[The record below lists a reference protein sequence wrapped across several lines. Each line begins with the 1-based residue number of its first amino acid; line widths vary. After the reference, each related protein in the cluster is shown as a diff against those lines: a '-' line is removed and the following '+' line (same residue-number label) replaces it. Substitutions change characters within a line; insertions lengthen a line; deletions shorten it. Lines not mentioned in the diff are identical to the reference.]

1 MQYFIVTKSSDNEN
15 SFNIFFSVG
24 LPWSLNFGKKANK
37 PDQVKDIKDKS
48 GSTVTVGLSSVMVD
62 KHGASKDN
70 NSASGANNELN
81 TSSDSSSSSSGPL
94 VEFSSSQSNAKEARS
109 VKLWW
114 FYKGLFGRFSSVVSL
129 CTVTVCDT
137 RNCIRGHW
145 GKKGGG
151 GVICILR
158 C

>member
-1 MQYFIVTKSSDNEN
+1 MKTLSIF
-15 SFNIFFSVG
+15 FFSVG

-109 VKLWW
+109 VKL
-114 FYKGLFGRFSSVVSL
+114 L
-129 CTVTVCDT
+129 
-137 RNCIRGHW
+137 
-145 GKKGGG
+145 
-151 GVICILR
+151 
-158 C
+158 

>member
-1 MQYFIVTKSSDNEN
+1 MTMKTLSIF
-15 SFNIFFSVG
+15 FFSVG

-48 GSTVTVGLSSVMVD
+48 GSTVTVGLSSVVVD

-70 NSASGANNELN
+70 NSTAGANNELN

-109 VKLWW
+109 VKLW
-114 FYKGLFGRFSSVVSL
+114 
-129 CTVTVCDT
+129 
-137 RNCIRGHW
+137 
-145 GKKGGG
+145 
-151 GVICILR
+151 
-158 C
+158 

>member
-15 SFNIFFSVG
+15 SIFFFSVG

-37 PDQVKDIKDKS
+37 PDQVKDINDKS
-48 GSTVTVGLSSVMVD
+48 GSTVTVGLSSVVVD

-109 VKLWW
+109 VKLW
-114 FYKGLFGRFSSVVSL
+114 
-129 CTVTVCDT
+129 
-137 RNCIRGHW
+137 
-145 GKKGGG
+145 
-151 GVICILR
+151 
-158 C
+158 